1 MLRRYIVLSVC
12 ALNIAPAAAAAENM
26 HLSKVCKNAAIAA
39 EAKYNIPN
47 KILQAIALVETG
59 HERDG
64 VHSAWPWT
72 VNNSG
77 RGHYFKT
84 KSEAV
89 GYVKKH
95 VLLKQ
100 SSVDIGCFQINA
112 KWHGGAFSS
121 AAKMLNPDDGADYA
135 GAFLK
140 SLFEE
145 FGDWQIAASRYH
157 SRNAS
162 RAARYGHKIEQAIAD
177 IGLAASRE
185 NNRPETKEK
194 KVSHDEALSVHK
206 KPSSSIHVAGGV
218 QLVFF
223 TPASRLFSDAERPA
237 ERLIELDAIHGSE

>member
-1 MLRRYIVLSVC
+1 M
-12 ALNIAPAAAAAENM
+12 AAENM

-39 EAKYNIPN
+39 EAKYNIPD
-47 KILQAIALVETG
+47 KMLQAIALVETG
-59 HERDG
+59 HERNG

-84 KSEAV
+84 QSEAV
-89 GYVKKH
+89 EYVKKN
-95 VLLKQ
+95 VFLKQ

-145 FGDWQIAASRYH
+145 FGDWKIAASRYH
-157 SRNAS
+157 SRNAI
-162 RAARYGHKIEQAIAD
+162 RAARYGHKIERAIAD

-185 NNRPETKEK
+185 KNRSEMTEKE
-194 KVSHDEALSVHK
+194 VSNPATLRVHK
-206 KPSSSIHVAGGV
+206 KTTASIHAAGGV

-237 ERLIELDAIHGSE
+237 DRLIELDAIHGSK